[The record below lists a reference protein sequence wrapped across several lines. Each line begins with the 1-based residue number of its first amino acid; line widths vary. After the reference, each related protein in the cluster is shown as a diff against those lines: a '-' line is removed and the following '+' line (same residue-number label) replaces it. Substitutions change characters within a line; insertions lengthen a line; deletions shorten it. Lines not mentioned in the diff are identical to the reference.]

1 MLRARDLMESD
12 VLTVDPEATLFDV
25 HRLFAEEQISGA
37 PVVDE
42 LGSLLGVITASD
54 LVRAVGEPEAARPI
68 EAEYY
73 RENLPQADPDWI
85 AGPDEFQD
93 RLSQLRV
100 SDAMTRQIECV
111 DPDASASEIARRL
124 REKRIHRLLVVKGHQ
139 LVGIVTAFDL
149 LRVVEEMKDDVPR

>member
-42 LGSLLGVITASD
+42 LGGLLGVITPSD
-54 LVRAVGEPEAARPI
+54 LVRAVGERDASRPI

-73 RENLPQADPDWI
+73 RENLPQANPDWI

-93 RLSQLRV
+93 RLMQVRV
-100 SDAMTRQIECV
+100 SDAMTRQIDSVE
-111 DPDASASEIARRL
+111 PDAPASELARRM
-124 REKRIHRLLVVKGHQ
+124 REKGIHRLLVVKDGQ
-139 LVGIVTAFDL
+139 LAGIVSAFDL
-149 LRVVEEMKDDVPR
+149 LRVVEEMKDGGAR